1 MKKILAIVGSLRKD
15 SFNKQLA
22 LAAKKALEG
31 KAELEILDY
40 TGVPFFNQDL
50 EHPAPEAVTKVRAAV
65 KAADGLWIF
74 TPEYNHYFPGVLK
87 NLIDWLS
94 RPISASEPQVLAGK
108 KVAISGI
115 TPGMSGTVIAQDHL
129 VTVLSFL
136 NADIMNVPRL
146 TIPTAMQQTK
156 DGKLALTVSAPFLA
170 KQAEAFCKL
179 FRLSYSWQNSE
190 QKNLLAIFLC
200 GL

>member
-108 KVAISGI
+108 KIAISGI
-115 TPGMSGTVIAQDHL
+115 TPGMSGTVISQDHL

-146 TIPTAMQQTK
+146 TIPTAMQQMK

-170 KQAEAFCKL
+170 KQAEAFVKYL
-179 FRLSYSWQNSE
+179 
-190 QKNLLAIFLC
+190 
-200 GL
+200 G